1 MGATFIGVRHHSP
14 ACARLVAR
22 VIERLRPAY
31 VLVEGACEMNDR
43 LDELLLDHEL
53 PVAIFTSYRDGQ
65 RWSASWAPFCA
76 YSPEWVALT
85 AGRAVGARL
94 RFIDLPA
101 WHPALSQRSNR
112 YADAEQRYA
121 GVIERLCRSFAV
133 DNVDALWDHLF
144 EVPPDED
151 IEERLAAYFDLVR
164 GESAAGPQDAAR
176 EAYMARWVAVAV
188 ADAGTRPV
196 VVVTGGFHRPALVRL
211 VARLVERAASGE
223 LGTPRPAD
231 PAVLADPVA
240 PAVPADPAG
249 SASTGPVWPEAPG
262 LPEGAAG
269 GSYLVPY
276 SFRRLDAFDGYQS
289 GMPSPGYYQRLWEA
303 GPQAAADDLAAAVI
317 GRLRARHQ
325 QVSTADLVAARA
337 SAQALALVRGHRH
350 TARVDVLDGL
360 ATALVGEA
368 LDVPLPW
375 ATRGALSAGTH
386 PAIVEMVAALSGDR
400 VGRLHPATPLPPLL
414 HDVQALLAR
423 HGLAGERVL
432 TLRLKVPA
440 DLARSRILHRLR
452 VLSIPGFTRRS
463 GPATGIDP
471 VLAEEWS
478 LRPDD
483 TQLPALIE
491 AGGYGRA
498 LDEAADAVLAERI
511 ADAEG
516 DVERL
521 AAALFDAAL
530 CGSGELSDQVLRDAR
545 RAVAAATAIGPVGR
559 VLAVV
564 LALWRYDDL
573 LGTARS
579 STLAAVVEAGV
590 RRILWLAEG
599 VRGGAAPADRPRIE
613 ALVAVRDALVH
624 AGAALGLDRAAAL
637 GVAARIAGAADAPPD
652 LRGAAFGFG
661 WSLGGAV
668 QPARAVRGAFAP
680 ASAGDWLAG
689 LFALAREEVLAAGG
703 VLDLLDDLLCA
714 LGEQEFLIALPALRQ
729 AFAYFPPR
737 ERERIAQHLLDRRG
751 VAGSGRALL
760 RLPAAAD
767 LIAAGR
773 ALDDQVETV
782 LTREGL
788 ISA

>member
-31 VLVEGACEMNDR
+31 VLVEGACDMNDR
-43 LDELLLDHEL
+43 LDEVLLDHEL

-85 AGRAVGARL
+85 TGRAAGAQL

-112 YADAEQRYA
+112 YADAEQRYSGA
-121 GVIERLCRSFAV
+121 IERLCRAFAV

-144 EVPPDED
+144 EVPPDDD

-176 EAYMARWVAVAV
+176 EAYMARWVAAAV
-188 ADAGTRPV
+188 ADAGARPV

-211 VARLVERAASGE
+211 AGRVAGGE
-223 LGTPRPAD
+223 PDAPG
-231 PAVLADPVA
+231 PVA
-240 PAVPADPAG
+240 PVALADLAGPAASRPA
-249 SASTGPVWPEAPG
+249 WPEVPG

-303 GPQAAADDLAAAVI
+303 GPQAAADGLVAAVV

-325 QVSTADLVAARA
+325 VVSTADLVAARA

-375 ATRGALSAGTH
+375 ANRGALSAGTH
-386 PAIVEMVAALSGDR
+386 PAIVEMVAVLSGDR
-400 VGRLHPATPLPPLL
+400 AGRLHPATPLPPLV
-414 HDVQALLAR
+414 HDVQALLVR
-423 HGLAGERVL
+423 HELDGERRV
-432 TLRLKVPA
+432 TLRLRTAA
-440 DLARSRILHRLR
+440 DLVRSRILHRLR
-452 VLSIPGFTRRS
+452 VLEIPGCTRRS

-471 VLAEEWS
+471 VLAEEWH
-478 LRPDD
+478 LCPDD
-483 TQLPALIE
+483 TQLPAIIE
-491 AGGYGRA
+491 AGGYGRV

-521 AAALFDAAL
+521 AGALFDAAL
-530 CGSGELSDQVLRDAR
+530 CGSGELSDQVLHDAR

-564 LALWRYDDL
+564 LALWRHDDL

-579 STLAAVVEAGV
+579 STLAAVVEAAV

-624 AGAALGLDRAAAL
+624 AGPAVGLDRAAAIE
-637 GVAARIAGAADAPPD
+637 VAARIAGAADAPPD

-661 WSLGGAV
+661 WSLGGRV
-668 QPARAVRGAFAP
+668 EPVRAVRGAFAP

-714 LGEQEFLIALPALRQ
+714 MGEQEFLIALPALRQ

-737 ERERIAQHLLDRRG
+737 ERETIAERLLERRG

-773 ALDDQVETV
+773 ALDDQVEAV

-788 ISA
+788 IRA